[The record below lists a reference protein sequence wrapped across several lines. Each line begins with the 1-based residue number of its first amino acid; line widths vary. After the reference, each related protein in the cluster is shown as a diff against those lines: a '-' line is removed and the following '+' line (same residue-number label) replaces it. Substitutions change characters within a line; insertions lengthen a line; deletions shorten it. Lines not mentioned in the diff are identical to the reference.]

1 MTRNCNLGLQEPT
14 KTLTIDDTVYNLAFL
29 ISVKYK
35 AKTKVAARRGAKSDH
50 AETPEILKSASSL
63 DLHFLD
69 SDTIYL
75 KKDQADAVWR
85 KLAITLDLDL
95 DDTVATADESHPS

>member
-1 MTRNCNLGLQEPT
+1 M

-35 AKTKVAARRGAKSDH
+35 AKSKVPARKGAKSKK
-50 AETPEILKSASSL
+50 EESPEPVKSASSL

-69 SDTIYL
+69 CELIHL
-75 KKDQADAVWR
+75 KKDQADAVWS
-85 KLAITLDLDL
+85 KLSVLLNLDQDEAI
-95 DDTVATADESHPS
+95 ATAEDSHPS

>member
-1 MTRNCNLGLQEPT
+1 M

-29 ISVKYK
+29 ISAKYK
-35 AKTKVAARRGAKSDH
+35 AKTKVNARRRAKS
-50 AETPEILKSASSL
+50 EKVESPESLKSASSL

-69 SDTIYL
+69 CDSIHL

-85 KLAITLDLDL
+85 KLTRILDL
-95 DDTVATADESHPS
+95 AADEAPPEAEISTPS